1 MKLFIINSGC
11 FFLNSLPHFLM
22 KDEPAKLF
30 PESPEYGE
38 FFCIVPCK
46 NQLLIEFLLTFYACL
61 DFYDNLQIYKR
72 V

>member
-1 MKLFIINSGC
+1 
-11 FFLNSLPHFLM
+11 M

-30 PESPEYGE
+30 PKSPEYGE

-46 NQLLIEFLLTFYACL
+46 SQLLIEFLLTFYACL

-72 V
+72 AW